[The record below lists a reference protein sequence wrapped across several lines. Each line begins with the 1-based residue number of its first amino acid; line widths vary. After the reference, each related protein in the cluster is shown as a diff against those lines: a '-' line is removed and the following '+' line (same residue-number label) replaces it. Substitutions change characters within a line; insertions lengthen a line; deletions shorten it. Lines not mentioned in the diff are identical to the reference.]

1 MLSAEVEG
9 WMDNIIQNV
18 GFIPKPEE
26 AHMLFLYTILKT
38 QSILLERPFLH
49 SFHLSRLFTRI
60 FRPRLRLETKQSI
73 VSTVTVINGT
83 HLVSFYFLRK
93 NNLGIKASM
102 RFLVHSFS
110 LLH

>member
-38 QSILLERPFLH
+38 QSISLERPFLH
-49 SFHLSRLFTRI
+49 SFHPSRIFTRI
-60 FRPRLRLETKQSI
+60 FRPRLRLKTKQSI
-73 VSTVTVINGT
+73 VTVTVINGA
-83 HLVSFYFLRK
+83 HLYSQFLLRK
-93 NNLGIKASM
+93 KK
-102 RFLVHSFS
+102 
-110 LLH
+110 

>member
-9 WMDNIIQNV
+9 WMDNIIQNI
-18 GFIPKPEE
+18 GFIPRPEE
-26 AHMLFLYTILKT
+26 AHMLSLYTILKT
-38 QSILLERPFLH
+38 QSTSFERPFLH
-49 SFHLSRLFTRI
+49 TFHLSRLFTRI
-60 FRPRLRLETKQSI
+60 FRPCLRLKTKQSI
-73 VSTVTVINGT
+73 VTVTVINDT

-93 NNLGIKASM
+93 NNLGIKASI